1 MAKMVK
7 RAEAHTT
14 RNEHNKP
21 TAIMNTVRPVFS
33 AVFPVLQKDPMSELI
48 LINITGKDR
57 RGLNSKFTSLLAQYD
72 VNILDIGQS
81 VIHQHISLGFLV
93 EIPRSQDY
101 PNIYKDMLYEGHN
114 LGLNVD
120 ITSVDQEDYES
131 WVNAHGR
138 ERRKIT
144 LLGKKL
150 TAQQIAGVTSV
161 LYENGLNIDHI
172 SRLTGRISLVSPQ
185 PKPRASIQLS
195 ATGRPKNIRDMRR
208 RFMEISRQ
216 TGIDI
221 SFHADNIYTRNR
233 KLVVFDMD
241 STLITV
247 EVIDELA
254 RLAGVGDEVSAIT
267 AKAMRGE
274 IDFKESFRRRVALLK
289 GLEEEKLSEITA
301 TLPLAEGA
309 EIVTKTLKGLGYKL
323 GILSGGFTF
332 VGDYLK
338 EKLNLDYVYAN
349 ELDIVDGK
357 VTGEV
362 VGEII
367 DGEKKAELLE
377 MIAGKEQI
385 KLDQAIAVGDGAN
398 DLPMISLAGL
408 GVAFHAKPVV
418 QEKADNTISSVGLD
432 GLLYLIGIHDREIR
446 EDGEPVTPND

>member
-1 MAKMVK
+1 
-7 RAEAHTT
+7 
-14 RNEHNKP
+14 
-21 TAIMNTVRPVFS
+21 MNTAGYGYNEFS
-33 AVFPVLQKDPMSELI
+33 QACIFCCFPVLQKDPMSELI

-114 LGLNVD
+114 LGLAVD

-150 TAQQIAGVTSV
+150 TAQQIAGVTSI
-161 LYENGLNIDHI
+161 LYENGLNIDSI
-172 SRLTGRISLVSPQ
+172 SRLTGRISLIAPQ

-241 STLITV
+241 STLISV

-254 RLAGVGDEVSAIT
+254 KLAGVGDEVAAIT

-289 GLEEEKLSEITA
+289 GLEEKKLSEITA

-338 EKLNLDYVYAN
+338 EKLNLDYVFAN

-377 MIAGKEQI
+377 MIAQKEQI